1 MKFLQILVALA
12 ILCTP
17 ALGQTTT
24 IFDSWNK
31 GSVDNNPTGST
42 SFTIFEPHM
51 ITYIDTYHWNY
62 GQGTSSGGTISLK
75 KEDGETFGPWTVTA
89 ESGSGAANAWWI
101 SHPDM
106 VIPAG
111 TYSIIDSEPETW
123 SKNSESNDCG
133 FSKVEGHPEKAA
145 EFTPDSGK
153 ETEAALTTDEALGN
167 KENKIR
173 VVDEVEPRSK
183 YLTDSELDT
192 LHNFGKEL
200 LNNAPPEI
208 RNGGDLAKARYA
220 YTEYCSVLA
229 KGGAP
234 VNADYWTR
242 FQNLIINQDPGRWT
256 CGFHEDSLN
265 QIFNGMGLGEKI
277 VELEAQREGIMPE
290 DVSKMTDPNFNH
302 IAIAIKAEGD
312 IFVFDP
318 WQQALNSKN
327 GDYSGA
333 EESMWNGMPASVW
346 GKILREKQQY
356 IQFTDNGGNNWYDST
371 APIVEKYYPKSKK
384 DLEVP
389 NKDAEDWYNKGI
401 DIFNQYLDFEGAI
414 NAYDEAIRLNPNYA
428 DAWNARSVALSEQD
442 KYDES
447 LKAID
452 EALRIDSNNA
462 KFWHNRGII
471 LKNLGRTLDADAA
484 YAKAKDLGYTG

>member
-1 MKFLQILVALA
+1 MVALA
-12 ILCTP
+12 VLCTP
-17 ALGQTTT
+17 AFGQATA
-24 IFDSWNK
+24 IFDNWNT
-31 GSVDNNPTGST
+31 GSVDNNPTGNP
-42 SFTIFEPHM
+42 SFTISEPQM
-51 ITYIDTYHWNY
+51 ITYIDTYHWNN

-75 KEDGETFGPWTVTA
+75 KEDGEIFGPWEVKA

-101 SHPDM
+101 SHPDV

-111 TYSIIDSEPETW
+111 TYTIIDSEPETW

-133 FSKVEGHPEKAA
+133 FSKVEGYPEKAA
-145 EFTPDSGK
+145 DVTPDSGK
-153 ETEAALTTDEALGN
+153 ETEAAFTSDEALGN

-173 VVDEVEPRSK
+173 VVEVEPRSK

-208 RNGGDLAKARYA
+208 RNGADLAKARYA
-220 YTEYCSVLA
+220 YTEYCNVLA

-242 FQNLIINQDPGRWT
+242 FQNLILNQDPGRWT
-256 CGFHEDSLN
+256 CGFHEDSLT

-277 VELEAQREGIMPE
+277 VELEAQREGILPE

-333 EESMWNGMPASVW
+333 EESMWNGMTADVW
-346 GKILREKQQY
+346 GKILSEKQQY
-356 IQFTDNGGNNWYDST
+356 VRFTDNGGIDWYNST
-371 APIVEKYYPKSKK
+371 APIVEKYNPKSKK
-384 DLEVP
+384 VLEEP
-389 NKDAEDWYNKGI
+389 CDPT
-401 DIFNQYLDFEGAI
+401 
-414 NAYDEAIRLNPNYA
+414 NPITQ
-428 DAWNARSVALSEQD
+428 L
-442 KYDES
+442 
-447 LKAID
+447 
-452 EALRIDSNNA
+452 
-462 KFWHNRGII
+462 
-471 LKNLGRTLDADAA
+471 
-484 YAKAKDLGYTG
+484 TGGC